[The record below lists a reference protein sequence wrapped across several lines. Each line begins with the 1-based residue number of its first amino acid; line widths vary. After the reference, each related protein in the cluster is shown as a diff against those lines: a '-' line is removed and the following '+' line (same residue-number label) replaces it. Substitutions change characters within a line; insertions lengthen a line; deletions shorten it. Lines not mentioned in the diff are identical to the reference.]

1 MDPLFERRELTKK
14 VNIHAKFMQK
24 DIKNSLL
31 SQLKVK
37 YQGRCS
43 AEGYIHRDSLVITN
57 YSLGR
62 ADIHHPGVDYMVT
75 FQADVCLPHIGQTF
89 KAPVKLR
96 SKIGIH
102 AEVSP
107 INILIPRDLHIG
119 NAEFDNMNVGDEIEF
134 EVVGSQFKQGD
145 ENIVVVG
152 KLKSKIPQPPEV
164 LGQTEDPPPFGELTP
179 APSSGNEKSVMITPV
194 AGEDKKKLR
203 KKKTAT

>member
-14 VNIHAKFMQK
+14 VNIHSKFLQK
-24 DIKNSLL
+24 DIKHSLL

-75 FQADVCLPHIGQTF
+75 FQADVCLPHVGQTF
-89 KAPVKLR
+89 KASIKLR

-102 AEVSP
+102 ADISP
-107 INILIPRDLHIG
+107 LSILIPRDLHIG
-119 NAEFDNMNVGDEIEF
+119 NTEFDELKVDDEVEF

-145 ENIVVVG
+145 ENIIVLG
-152 KLKSKIPQPPEV
+152 KLKSKVQPNPEV
-164 LGQTEDPPPFGELTP
+164 LGQTEELPPFGELAP
-179 APSSGNEKSVMITPV
+179 GPSSGDEKSVMVTPV
-194 AGEDKKKLR
+194 AEDKKSKSK
-203 KKKTAT
+203 KKKTT